1 MEYPDFKTWLKQK
14 KIDPK
19 AFASKE
25 MERFMEL
32 KKLFDQVNPNSFT
45 AQKLFLINSIRRAYP
60 LQEEEAVAVKKKPMA
75 KPRIVKPKT
84 N

>member
-32 KKLFDQVNPNSFT
+32 KKLFDQVNPNSFI
-45 AQKLFLINSIRRAYP
+45 AQKLFLIWIQYNCNIDLNGKNIQAR
-60 LQEEEAVAVKKKPMA
+60 LGQC
-75 KPRIVKPKT
+75 
-84 N
+84 